1 MSSRVRKNHKR
12 SVERNRPM
20 VESAGSFAPL
30 EQMSVSVGKG
40 GRIVIPARYRKALG
54 IADGDSVFI
63 KLEGEELR
71 IVSDETEVRRVRE
84 IIDRY
89 VPEGVSLVDEL
100 LRERR
105 REVAAEKRW
114 AERHLSDCGRSK
126 ITEDVRNNESVNLT
140 DRKS

>member
-12 SVERNRPM
+12 SVERDKPM
-20 VESAGSFAPL
+20 IEFGSSSAPL
-30 EQMSVSVGKG
+30 EQMSVNVGKG

-54 IADGDSVFI
+54 IEDGDAVSI

-71 IVSDETEVRRVRE
+71 VVSDETEVRRVRE
-84 IIDRY
+84 MLDRY

-105 REVAAEKRW
+105 GQVAAEEEKW
-114 AERHLSDCGRSK
+114 NEHLSDMSK
-126 ITEDVRNNESVNLT
+126 S
-140 DRKS
+140 

>member
-12 SVERNRPM
+12 SVERNRSM
-20 VESAGSFAPL
+20 VELMGSSAPL
-30 EQMSVSVGKG
+30 EQVSVNVGKG

-71 IVSDETEVRRVRE
+71 IVSDETEVQRVRE

-100 LRERR
+100 LRGRR
-105 REVAAEKRW
+105 RQVAAEKEKW
-114 AERHLSDCGRSK
+114 NEHLSDRSK
-126 ITEDVRNNESVNLT
+126 
-140 DRKS
+140 K

>member
-1 MSSRVRKNHKR
+1 MSSRARKSHKR
-12 SVERNRPM
+12 SVERNRSM
-20 VESAGSFAPL
+20 VESMSSSAPL
-30 EQMSVSVGKG
+30 EQVSVNVGKG

-54 IADGDSVFI
+54 IADGDAVFI

-84 IIDRY
+84 MIDRY

-105 REVAAEKRW
+105 RQVAAEKMW
-114 AERHLSDCGRSK
+114 AERHLSDCGRSEIMK
-126 ITEDVRNNESVNLT
+126 GARDNG
-140 DRKS
+140 K